1 MSSTR
6 RRSFEPA
13 EGSPGGTQTSS
24 SWGNRR
30 TSTLHRGAKAVSVM
44 LLLSCAWTAQA
55 LFRDVEIV
63 CPCEAKTDD
72 GSETITLTFGVRNFR
87 STDSGQLRLR
97 LVPGLARHSI
107 LPESSRRRFAEIG
120 LDSVEGN
127 TAVASASHVAE
138 DLRQYPEDMTR
149 LALSLD
155 EKHGNYWE
163 KQDWVELTSQDMD
176 TSQATDASFYA
187 SDVDTLKDSDDDGVS
202 DFNEALEGTD
212 PEDDAST
219 PGTTT
224 IDVLALYDPHFGT
237 LFQGDPYTR
246 IHHLI
251 EYTNSRFVDSRTNI
265 RLRIVG
271 IREIEVPNPLHNFS
285 TPPRDATGEAAELHG
300 ADLMLLFR
308 GRRPTHSIGGFAG
321 LGGSGDRGLMHN
333 EYGAADLAVV
343 LSHRR
348 ITTAAHEIG
357 HLLGLAHSFLQ
368 GESNGS
374 FRWSRGHYYTPYFG
388 TIMSY
393 GRHRYQVFANPTADC
408 GSVPCGV
415 TVDRLDGANAVRS
428 LDTVRFQAAGYR
440 ESKPD
445 SDDDGFVDPADVFPD
460 DPAEWR
466 DTDSDGVGNYADS
479 DDDGDGVSDNEDE
492 FPLDPNEWIDSD
504 RDGLGDNADE
514 DHTDTTII
522 PDEHLR
528 PVVERALGKP
538 PGSEITAD
546 DLATLAEL
554 EAQNGYIRDL
564 TGLEFATNLE
574 TLSLFVNHVADISQ
588 VASMSQ
594 LSKLELTSN
603 LITDISPISNL
614 YKLEFLRFVD
624 NRVSD
629 ISPLKDL
636 TALTSLDFLGNDEI
650 SDISPLSR
658 LTGLNSLGFSLH
670 GVSDLAPLSKLTNLR
685 RLTLESANG
694 TTLEDVL
701 SLPIIPDLINF
712 GFNDSRLSDLSS
724 LSPLAHLTGLEMVD
738 NEISDIAPVAEL
750 TDLTFLNMSSNAIS
764 DVMPLSKLT
773 QLSVLFLR
781 ANRISDILPL
791 SALNG
796 LSWVVLSSNR
806 ISDLSPLSSLQ
817 SLVAL
822 EIRDNKISDLS
833 PLREL
838 KNLTFLWL
846 TGNEISDLSPLS
858 ALTGL
863 TTLEARSN
871 EISDLTPLSELTEL
885 VSLYL
890 LYNKIEDVSPI
901 SGLSALT
908 SLDLSYNKISDIS
921 PLVDHPGLANG
932 GRLNLV
938 GNPLTY
944 VALETHIV
952 ALQRNGVNVSY
963 TRPLNIPDPGLRLAI
978 AKALGVSEDTIITWV
993 MVAQLQELDAAN
1005 SGITDLT
1012 GLEAAR
1018 NLKAL
1023 HLNSNAISDLS
1034 PLEFLYQIQH
1044 LDLRDN
1050 SIFDISVVRG
1060 WYGFNNLH
1068 RVYLNGNPLN
1078 RESEKILVH
1087 ELRSIYNVSVVWTDV
1102 VERRSAWLV
1111 PPASDETREGFIR
1124 LINHSGQSGV
1134 VYVEAI
1140 DDEGR
1145 FHDPISLSVDAGE
1158 TVHFNSSDLERGNA
1172 SKGLSGGVGP
1182 GIGNNWRLE
1191 LWSGLDIEA
1200 LGYIR
1205 TEDGFL
1211 TAMHDV
1217 APMIGRTHQVVTFN
1231 PGSNVNQVSK
1241 LRIVNLGV
1249 DNANV
1254 WINGVDDAGVA
1265 STEQVRASV
1274 PAGSSVMLRAT
1285 DLESGAGLDGALG
1298 TGSGKWR
1305 LAVTSDW
1312 PVVVQSLLES
1322 PSGHLTNLSTVPP
1335 EPEDGV
1341 HVVPLFPSASDPS
1354 AREGFVRVAN
1364 HSAQAGEL
1372 LIEAYDTSDT
1382 VYDTLRLSIDANST
1396 VHFNSHDLEMGNTR
1410 KGLSGRT
1417 GAGRGDWTLAL
1428 SSQLEID
1435 VLSYIRTTDGFL
1447 TSMHDVVPAVGG
1459 EHRVATFNPGSNTN
1473 QVSQLRL
1480 VNSGDEE
1487 ATVRVTGVDDR
1498 AASPGSP
1505 VRLNVPAG
1513 SSRTLTAAELEAGG
1527 DDMEGALGDG
1537 AGKWRLT
1544 VNSDRPILVMSL
1556 LASPTGHLSN
1566 LSTIPVRG
1574 TEVSG
1579 HFRPLWTFGAY

>member
-6 RRSFEPA
+6 RRSYGPA
-13 EGSPGGTQTSS
+13 EGNQGGTQTSS

-87 STDSGQLRLR
+87 PTDSGQLRLR
-97 LVPGLARHSI
+97 LVPGWARHSI
-107 LPESSRRRFAEIG
+107 LPESSRRRIAEIG
-120 LDSVEGN
+120 LDSVEDN

-187 SDVDTLKDSDDDGVS
+187 SDVDTLKDSDGDGVS
-202 DFNEALEGTD
+202 DFNEALQGTD

-246 IHHLI
+246 IHHLV

-308 GRRPTHSIGGFAG
+308 GRQPTHSIQGFAG
-321 LGGSGDRGLMHN
+321 LGGSRDRGLMHT
-333 EYGAADLAVV
+333 EYGAAVLAVV

-348 ITTAAHEIG
+348 STTAAHEIG

-374 FRWSRGHYYTPYFG
+374 FRWSRGHYYTRNFG
-388 TIMSY
+388 TIMAYS
-393 GRHRYQVFANPTADC
+393 RHRYGVFANPAADC
-408 GSVPCGV
+408 GGVPCGV

-440 ESKPD
+440 ESKSD
-445 SDDDGFVDPADVFPD
+445 SDDDGFVDPADAFPQ

-492 FPLDPNEWIDSD
+492 FPLDPDEWLDRD
-504 RDGLGDNADE
+504 RDGVGDNADKDLAE
-514 DHTDTTII
+514 TPII

-528 PVVERALGKP
+528 PIVERALGEP

-546 DLATLAEL
+546 DLATLTEL
-554 EAQNGYIRDL
+554 EARSGYVSGGYVRDL

-574 TLSLFVNHVADISQ
+574 TLSLSNNRVADISQ

-594 LSKLELTSN
+594 LSTLELTSN

-636 TALTSLDFLGNDEI
+636 TALTGLDFLGNDEI
-650 SDISPLSR
+650 SDISALSR
-658 LTGLNSLGFSLH
+658 LTGLNLLGFSLH

-685 RLTLESANG
+685 SLTLESANG

-701 SLPIIPDLINF
+701 SLPIVPDLF
-712 GFNDSRLSDLSS
+712 SFWFNDSRLSDLPS
-724 LSPLAHLTGLEMVD
+724 LSPLAHLTSLGMDD

-750 TDLTFLNMSSNAIS
+750 TDLAFLYMSRNAIS

-773 QLSVLFLR
+773 QLSALYLHE
-781 ANRISDILPL
+781 NRISDISPL

-796 LSWVVLSSNR
+796 LRWVGLSSNR

-817 SLVAL
+817 SLENL
-822 EIRDNKISDLS
+822 QLRDNRISDLS

-838 KNLTFLWL
+838 KNLTTLWL

-863 TTLEARSN
+863 TDLEARSN

-885 VSLYL
+885 ASLDL
-890 LYNKIEDVSPI
+890 LFNQIEDVSPI

-963 TRPLNIPDPGLRLAI
+963 TRPDLDIPDPGLRLAI
-978 AKALGVSEDTIITWV
+978 AKALGVSEDTVITRA
-993 MVAQLQELDAAN
+993 MVAQLQEFDAAN

-1012 GLEAAR
+1012 GLEAAT

-1034 PLEFLYQIQH
+1034 PLEFLYQIQY

-1060 WYGFNNLH
+1060 LPRLH

-1078 RESEKILVH
+1078 RESEEILVA
-1087 ELRSIYNVSVVWTDV
+1087 ELRSIINVSVVWTDV

-1111 PPASDETREGFIR
+1111 PPASDETREGFVRIV
-1124 LINHSGQSGV
+1124 NHSGQSGV

-1241 LRIVNLGV
+1241 LRIVNLGL

-1254 WINGVDDAGVA
+1254 WINGVDDAGVE

-1285 DLESGAGLDGALG
+1285 DLESGTGLDGALG

-1382 VYDTLRLSIDANST
+1382 AYDTLRLSIEANST

-1417 GAGRGDWTLAL
+1417 GAGRGDWMLAL
-1428 SSQLEID
+1428 SSQLELD
-1435 VLSYIRTTDGFL
+1435 VLSYIRTPDGFL
-1447 TSMHDVVPAVGG
+1447 TSMHDVVPAADG

-1505 VRLNVPAG
+1505 LRLGVPAG
-1513 SSRTLTAAELEAGG
+1513 SSRTFTAAELEAGG

-1537 AGKWRLT
+1537 AGKWRLI

-1574 TEVSG
+1574 TEDGSESTR
-1579 HFRPLWTFGAY
+1579 HR